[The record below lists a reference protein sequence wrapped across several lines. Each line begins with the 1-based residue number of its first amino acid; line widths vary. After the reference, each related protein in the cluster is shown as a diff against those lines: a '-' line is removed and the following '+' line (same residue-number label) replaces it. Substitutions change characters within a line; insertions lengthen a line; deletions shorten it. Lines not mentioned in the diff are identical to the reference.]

1 MGYETTARQSGSRFR
16 ASRLWTD
23 MSARYDRVADV
34 TEINQAAEEN
44 TPPPWTQAPSGW
56 SVPNE
61 ELTEHTRKVILTAL
75 APDGIRPADERLA
88 RDAEMNAAHI
98 LSGPPDDVTTS
109 DLLAV
114 ALQVA
119 LPPVA
124 ARRLL
129 AHGGHRLEV
138 LAALRDLQDDDLV
151 LAGPS
156 ALVGMEHLLAVIGD
170 VMSAGDAPKS
180 LDGFIGAELLCARKR
195 PGLFPALTGPVRA
208 ALGLSGE
215 QHRRVDWLLF
225 RALLGDR
232 EVMSAVDDL
241 SDRVRADTRP
251 MFTSVGAERLQILCA
266 ALNTH
271 FTTDLISAEPV
282 VDPA

>member
-1 MGYETTARQSGSRFR
+1 
-16 ASRLWTD
+16 
-23 MSARYDRVADV
+23 
-34 TEINQAAEEN
+34 
-44 TPPPWTQAPSGW
+44 
-56 SVPNE
+56 
-61 ELTEHTRKVILTAL
+61 
-75 APDGIRPADERLA
+75 
-88 RDAEMNAAHI
+88 
-98 LSGPPDDVTTS
+98 
-109 DLLAV
+109 V

-138 LAALRDLQDDDLV
+138 LAALTDLQDDDLV

-180 LDGFIGAELLCARKR
+180 LDGFIGAEFLCARKR
-195 PGLFPALTGPVRA
+195 PGLFSALTGPVRA

-232 EVMSAVDDL
+232 DVMRAVDDL
-241 SDRVRADTRP
+241 SDRVRSDTHR
-251 MFTSVGAERLQILCA
+251 MVTSVGPERLQILCA

-271 FTTDLISAEPV
+271 FTAGARQAL
-282 VDPA
+282 

>member
-1 MGYETTARQSGSRFR
+1 MRFR

-44 TPPPWTQAPSGW
+44 IPPPWTQAPSEW
-56 SVPNE
+56 PVPNE
-61 ELTEHTRKVILTAL
+61 ELTEHAKEVCL
-75 APDGIRPADERLA
+75 AGLAVDGICPADERLA
-88 RDAEMNAAHI
+88 QDDEMNATHL

-114 ALQVA
+114 ALQV
-119 LPPVA
+119 PVPQVA

-138 LAALRDLQDDDLV
+138 LAALTDLQDDDLV

-156 ALVGMEHLLAVIGD
+156 ALVGMEHLLAVIGHAL
-170 VMSAGDAPKS
+170 STGEAGKPF
-180 LDGFIGAELLCARKR
+180 DGLGGAELLCSRKR
-195 PGLFPALTGPVRA
+195 PGLFPTLTGPVRA

-225 RALLGDR
+225 RTLLGDR

-241 SDRVRADTRP
+241 SDRVRADTRS
-251 MFTSVGAERLQILCA
+251 MVTSVGHERLEILCA
-266 ALNTH
+266 ALNTQIR
-271 FTTDLISAEPV
+271 DAVPNL
-282 VDPA
+282 

>member
-1 MGYETTARQSGSRFR
+1 M
-16 ASRLWTD
+16 
-23 MSARYDRVADV
+23 
-34 TEINQAAEEN
+34 
-44 TPPPWTQAPSGW
+44 
-56 SVPNE
+56 
-61 ELTEHTRKVILTAL
+61 
-75 APDGIRPADERLA
+75 
-88 RDAEMNAAHI
+88 
-98 LSGPPDDVTTS
+98 TTS
-109 DLLAV
+109 DSLAV

-129 AHGGHRLEV
+129 SHGGPRLEV
-138 LAALRDLQDDDLV
+138 LAALTDLQDDDLV
-151 LAGPS
+151 LACPT

-170 VMSAGDAPKS
+170 VMSAGNAPKS
-180 LDGFIGAELLCARKR
+180 LDGFIGAEFLCARKR

-241 SDRVRADTRP
+241 SDRVRADTCP
-251 MFTSVGAERLQILCA
+251 MAPSVGPERLQIVCA
-266 ALNTH
+266 ALNTQIRAVPVGWP
-271 FTTDLISAEPV
+271 LASPAGGGSAVSRTHPCEP
-282 VDPA
+282 PACRAGRRWLPWCRPCCRR